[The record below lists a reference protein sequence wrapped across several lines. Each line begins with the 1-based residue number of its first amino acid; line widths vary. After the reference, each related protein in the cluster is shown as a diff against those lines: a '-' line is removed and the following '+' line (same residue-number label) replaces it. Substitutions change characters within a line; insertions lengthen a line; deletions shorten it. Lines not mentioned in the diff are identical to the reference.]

1 MKYIS
6 LWGTFMFI
14 QKYMGF
20 KLFIFF
26 LILSFGCGQSLSAL
40 EFEVSPFALY
50 EQGEKDIYIDGVRT
64 KYGLGAVG
72 ATVETNLG
80 GGFNIGTGIGYGYHP
95 SADLSLTVDDRSVSV
110 TGPVAGIYLQGL
122 VNYLFWDK
130 SDYSLSTELS
140 YISRNVDA
148 PDLAGMAGSRPIT
161 GSAVNDFDTID
172 LVLSSQFPIGKTA
185 FLKIS
190 GGLSQ
195 WNLKTS
201 AVALYTQ
208 ATGVLSYS
216 GITISCP
223 CTVTYPKEIDTTS
236 IDPIVGISIVSRNPK
251 HNFDLEFYN
260 RSLKSKAETQI
271 IGVEF
276 EYKFN
281 F

>member
-1 MKYIS
+1 MKS
-6 LWGTFMFI
+6 LMLWNGFMLTK
-14 QKYMGF
+14 KYLNI
-20 KLFIFF
+20 KLPAFF
-26 LILSFGCGQSLSAL
+26 LLLLISCGQSVSAF
-40 EFEVSPFALY
+40 EFEISPFALY
-50 EQGEKDIYIDGVRT
+50 EQGQEDIYIDGVRT

-72 ATVETNLG
+72 ATVKTELG
-80 GGFNIGTGIGYGYHP
+80 GGFGIRTGIGYGYHP
-95 SADLSLTVDDRSVSV
+95 NADLSLTVDDRSVSV
-110 TGPVAGIYLQGL
+110 AGPVSGIYLEGA
-122 VNYLFWDK
+122 VNYLFWSK
-130 SDYSLSTELS
+130 LDYSLSSELS

-161 GSAVNDFDTID
+161 GSAVNDFDTLD
-172 LVLSSQFPIGKTA
+172 LVLSSQFPIGNIA
-185 FLKIS
+185 FLKLS

-195 WNLKTS
+195 WNLRTS

-216 GITISCP
+216 GFTISCP
-223 CTVTYPKEIDTTS
+223 CAVTYPKEIDTTS
-236 IDPIVGISIVSRNPK
+236 IDPILGISIVSRHPV

>member
-1 MKYIS
+1 
-6 LWGTFMFI
+6 MFI
-14 QKYMGF
+14 KKYLNLKF
-20 KLFIFF
+20 ATFF
-26 LILSFGCGQSLSAL
+26 LILLFGCGQSVSAF

-50 EQGEKDIYIDGVRT
+50 EQGQEDIYIDGVRT

-72 ATVETNLG
+72 ATIETDLG
-80 GGFNIGTGIGYGYHP
+80 GGFNIRTGIGYGYHP

-110 TGPVAGIYLQGL
+110 NGPVAGIYLEGA
-122 VNYLFWDK
+122 VSYLFWDK
-130 SDYSLSTELS
+130 LTYSLSSELS

-148 PDLAGMAGSRPIT
+148 PDLVGMAGSRPIT
-161 GSAVNDFDTID
+161 GSAVNDFDTLD
-172 LVLSSQFPIGKTA
+172 LVLSSQFKIGNTS
-185 FLKIS
+185 FLKVS

-201 AVALYTQ
+201 ALARYDQ

-236 IDPIVGISIVSRNPK
+236 IDPIVGIWIVSRNPQ
-251 HNFDLEFYN
+251 HNFDLGFYN
-260 RSLKSKAETQI
+260 RSLKSKAETQV

-276 EYKFN
+276 EYKFS

>member
-1 MKYIS
+1 MSLLTVWGRFMVIKKYLNLKLSSFFVI
-6 LWGTFMFI
+6 LLL
-14 QKYMGF
+14 GF
-20 KLFIFF
+20 
-26 LILSFGCGQSLSAL
+26 GQTVSAF

-50 EQGEKDIYIDGVRT
+50 EQGQKDIYIDGVRA

-72 ATVETNLG
+72 ATIETDLG
-80 GGFNIGTGIGYGYHP
+80 GGFNIRTGIGYGYHP
-95 SADLSLTVDDRSVSV
+95 SADLSLTVDGRSVSV
-110 TGPVAGIYLQGL
+110 TGPVAGIYLEGA
-122 VNYLFWDK
+122 VNYLIWENLV
-130 SDYSLSTELS
+130 YSLSSELS

-148 PDLAGMAGSRPIT
+148 PDLVGMAGSRPIT
-161 GSAVNDFDTID
+161 GSAVNEFDTLD
-172 LVLSSQFPIGKTA
+172 LVLSSQFQISNTA

-201 AVALYTQ
+201 AVALYAQ

-216 GITISCP
+216 GITIPCP

-236 IDPIVGISIVSRNPK
+236 IDPIVAISIVTRNPE
-251 HNFDLEFYN
+251 HNFNLEFYN
-260 RSLKSKAETQI
+260 RSLKSKAETHI

>member
-1 MKYIS
+1 MC
-6 LWGTFMFI
+6 WGRLMFKRRYLI
-14 QKYMGF
+14 LKS
-20 KLFIFF
+20 FIFF
-26 LILSFGCGQSLSAL
+26 PILLFGCGQSVSAF
-40 EFEVSPFALY
+40 EFTVSPFALY
-50 EQGEKDIYIDGVRT
+50 EQGKEDIYIDGVRT

-72 ATVETNLG
+72 ATIETDLG
-80 GGFNIGTGIGYGYHP
+80 GGFNIRTGIGYGYHP
-95 SADLSLTVDDRSVSV
+95 NADLSLTVDDRSVSV
-110 TGPVAGIYLQGL
+110 NGPVAGVYLEGA
-122 VNYLFWDK
+122 VNYFFWEK
-130 SDYSLSTELS
+130 LGFALSSELS

-161 GSAVNDFDTID
+161 GSAVNDFDTLD
-172 LVLSSQFPIGKTA
+172 LVLFSQFRIGSTA
-185 FLKIS
+185 FLKVS

-201 AVALYTQ
+201 ALAQYAQ
-208 ATGVLSYS
+208 ATGVLSYG
-216 GITISCP
+216 GISIPCP

-236 IDPIVGISIVSRNPK
+236 IDPIFGISIVSRNPH

-271 IGVEF
+271 IGIEF

>member
-1 MKYIS
+1 MLTKKYLNI
-6 LWGTFMFI
+6 
-14 QKYMGF
+14 
-20 KLFIFF
+20 KLPTFF
-26 LILSFGCGQSLSAL
+26 LLLLISCGQSVSAF
-40 EFEVSPFALY
+40 EFEISPFALY
-50 EQGEKDIYIDGVRT
+50 EQGQEDIYIDGVRT

-72 ATVETNLG
+72 ATVKTELG
-80 GGFNIGTGIGYGYHP
+80 GGFGIRTGIGYGYHP
-95 SADLSLTVDDRSVSV
+95 NADLSLTVDDRSVSV
-110 TGPVAGIYLQGL
+110 AGPVSGIYLEGA
-122 VNYLFWDK
+122 VNYLFWSK
-130 SDYSLSTELS
+130 LDYSLSSELS

-148 PDLAGMAGSRPIT
+148 PKLTGMAGSRPIT
-161 GSAVNDFDTID
+161 GSAVNDFDTLD
-172 LVLSSQFPIGKTA
+172 LVLSSEFKIGNAA
-185 FLKIS
+185 FLKVS

-201 AVALYTQ
+201 ALARYDQ

-216 GITISCP
+216 GFTISCP

-236 IDPIVGISIVSRNPK
+236 IDPIMGISIISRNPV

>member
-1 MKYIS
+1 MFKEKY
-6 LWGTFMFI
+6 LNLKFVT
-14 QKYMGF
+14 
-20 KLFIFF
+20 FF
-26 LILSFGCGQSLSAL
+26 LILFFGCVRTVSAF
-40 EFEVSPFALY
+40 EFGVSPFALY
-50 EQGEKDIYIDGVRT
+50 EQGQEDIYIDGVRT

-72 ATVETNLG
+72 AIIETDLG
-80 GGFNIGTGIGYGYHP
+80 GGFNIRTGIGYGYHP

-110 TGPVAGIYLQGL
+110 NGAVAGIYLEGA
-122 VNYLFWDK
+122 VNYLFWDRLN
-130 SDYSLSTELS
+130 YSLSSELS

-148 PDLAGMAGSRPIT
+148 PKLTGMAGSRPIT
-161 GSAVNDFDTID
+161 GSAVNDFDTLD
-172 LVLSSQFPIGKTA
+172 LVLSSQFKIGNTA
-185 FLKIS
+185 FLKVS

-201 AVALYTQ
+201 ALARYDQ

-236 IDPIVGISIVSRNPK
+236 IDPMVGISIVSRNPQ
-251 HNFDLEFYN
+251 HNFDLGFYN
-260 RSLKSKAETQI
+260 RSLKSKAETQV

-276 EYKFN
+276 DYKFS

>member
-1 MKYIS
+1 MLIKKY
-6 LWGTFMFI
+6 LN
-14 QKYMGF
+14 F
-20 KLFIFF
+20 KLPAFF
-26 LILSFGCGQSLSAL
+26 LILLFSCGQSVSAF
-40 EFEVSPFALY
+40 EFKVSPFALY
-50 EQGEKDIYIDGVRT
+50 EQGQEDIYIDGVRT

-72 ATVETNLG
+72 ATVETDLG
-80 GGFNIGTGIGYGYHP
+80 GGFNIRTGIGYGYHP
-95 SADLSLTVDDRSVSV
+95 NADLSLTVDDRSVSV
-110 TGPVAGIYLQGL
+110 AGPVAGIYLEGA
-122 VNYLFWDK
+122 VNYLFWSK
-130 SDYSLSTELS
+130 LDYSLSSELS

-161 GSAVNDFDTID
+161 GSAVNDFDTLD
-172 LVLSSQFPIGKTA
+172 LILSSQFPIGNTA
-185 FLKIS
+185 FLKLS

-195 WNLKTS
+195 WKLRTS

-208 ATGVLSYS
+208 AAGVLTYS

-236 IDPIVGISIVSRNPK
+236 IDPIVGVSIVSRNPV